1 MSGPPSNEGETFGS
15 LFAGL
20 FSGLSSNAN
29 ANAAA
34 AATDAR
40 LQAERRAG
48 MTPRQRARRAV
59 RTAQVNF
66 RADPAIKAVAEAIAD
81 KLNCSVADVMERAI
95 LDLAKKEKVQHP

>member
-1 MSGPPSNEGETFGS
+1 MNGSSNEGETFGS

-20 FSGLSSNAN
+20 FSGASSNAN
-29 ANAAA
+29 AAT
-34 AATDAR
+34 AATEAR

-66 RADPAIKAVAEAIAD
+66 RADPTVKAVAEAIAD

>member
-1 MSGPPSNEGETFGS
+1 M
-15 LFAGL
+15 
-20 FSGLSSNAN
+20 
-29 ANAAA
+29 NAAT
-34 AATDAR
+34 AATEAR

-66 RADPAIKAVAEAIAD
+66 RADPIVKAVAEAIAD

-95 LDLAKKEKVQHP
+95 LELAKKEKVQHP